1 MYVLYI
7 ILCNLCCYGTYSN
20 AMQLILLFDFLGL
33 QQRDDVV
40 VNMICL
46 RDNNIMQLVLLFDFP
61 GCNGSMLIMKLLI

>member
-1 MYVLYI
+1 M
-7 ILCNLCCYGTYSN
+7 TYSN

-46 RDNNIMQLVLLFDFP
+46 RDYNIMQLVCCLTFRE
-61 GCNGSMLIMKLLI
+61 CSCSMLIMKLLI